1 MYHYRISD
9 QVPLKTKRLIL
20 TPMNVKQIDEMLAR
34 EPRLAASLSALLARK
49 LSLRLRA
56 VSASLSAR
64 ENRQPREPRPA
75 H

>member
-1 MYHYRISD
+1 MRHSACTTLAD
-9 QVPLKTKRLIL
+9 CELAVLDAQA
-20 TPMNVKQIDEMLAR
+20 MDEMLAR

-64 ENRQPREPRPA
+64 DASENRQPREPRPA